1 VAGTGISGQEWKM
14 HELDV
19 VATAVQTMPHE
30 RMVRRWQQ
38 GDAYP
43 VSPRVTDYA
52 YCDGG
57 WWRRT
62 GGRRRGWTSI
72 PDGPFAMALTAGR
85 ERLWSLTG
93 GLDAD
98 RHRDPWSVARN
109 RLRSGVT
116 CRSGA

>member
-1 VAGTGISGQEWKM
+1 M
-14 HELDV
+14 HEIDLVD
-19 VATAVQTMPHE
+19 THTRTMSHE
-30 RMVRRWQQ
+30 EMLRHWRT
-38 GDAYP
+38 GSAYP
-43 VSPRVTDYA
+43 VSPRITDYA

-62 GGRRRGWTSI
+62 GGRASTWTSI
-72 PDGPFAMALTAGR
+72 PDGPFAMTLSAGH

-109 RLRSGVT
+109 RLRTSAACGQT
-116 CRSGA
+116 R